1 MARRAGI
8 PPADSPPDPPGRPGR
23 ARRPGPP
30 ADYQAA
36 VAGYIAAG
44 ADTDVQRVVTAISR
58 ISKRLD
64 NYYRQQL
71 AELEL
76 HRGDWAVLSE
86 LALHAPDECSSPSR
100 LADVAGVSPSTMT
113 HRLDQLAERGLIQ
126 RTQDQ
131 DNRTR
136 MKIKL
141 TRAGRE
147 LFRRA
152 VLDADVTESEVLS
165 RLGAAERT
173 QLADLLEKVLGA

>member
-1 MARRAGI
+1 MARSPGI
-8 PPADSPPDPPGRPGR
+8 PKNQPASGSTP
-23 ARRPGPP
+23 RRPSGL

-36 VAGYIAAG
+36 VAGYTAAG
-44 ADTDVQRVVTAISR
+44 ADADVQRVVTALSR

-71 AELEL
+71 AELDL

-86 LALHAPDECSSPSR
+86 LALHSPDGCSTPSR
-100 LADVAGVSPSTMT
+100 LADVVGVSPSTMT
-113 HRLDQLAERGLIQ
+113 HRLDLLVERNLVQ
-126 RTQDQ
+126 RAPDPE
-131 DNRTR
+131 NRTR
-136 MKIKL
+136 MKIRL

-165 RLGAAERT
+165 RLGAQERT

>member
-1 MARRAGI
+1 MAESAGI
-8 PPADSPPDPPGRPGR
+8 PADPSPPRS
-23 ARRPGPP
+23 RRRSGL

-36 VAGYIAAG
+36 VAGYTAAG
-44 ADTDVQRVVTAISR
+44 ADADVQRVVTAISR

-64 NYYRQQL
+64 TYYRDQL

-76 HRGDWAVLSE
+76 QRGDWAVLSE

-113 HRLDQLAERGLIQ
+113 HRLDQLVERGLVRRAPDEQ
-126 RTQDQ
+126 
-131 DNRTR
+131 NRTR
-136 MKIKL
+136 VKIEL

-152 VLDADVTESEVLS
+152 VLDADITEAQVLA
-165 RLGAAERT
+165 RLSDRERQ